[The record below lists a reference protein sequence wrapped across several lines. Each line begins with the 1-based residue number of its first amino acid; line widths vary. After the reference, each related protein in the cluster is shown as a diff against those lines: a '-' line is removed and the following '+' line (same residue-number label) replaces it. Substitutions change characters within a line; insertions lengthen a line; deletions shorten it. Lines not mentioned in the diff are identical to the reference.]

1 MINLSQELTDASY
14 ENKVTVPTPSSPE
27 ELEIPE
33 KIGKYEVCEQLGKG
47 TCGVVHRG
55 FDPFVQRNV
64 AIKIAH
70 ARDESQDGTTSSAQ
84 TFFTEA
90 HAAGKLQHPHIVSL
104 FDAGIE
110 GKLNYIVM
118 EYLEGKT
125 LETYTRGTERM
136 PVEKAIDI
144 TFKCCK
150 ALDYSHSQ
158 GVVHRDIKPT
168 NIMITGDGDVKIMD
182 FSIALMNAN
191 QAPGERSGGAV
202 GTPGYMSPEQVLGKD
217 IGATSDLYSLA
228 VVMYEMLTGKR
239 LFDSKTMREL
249 FVSII
254 REPAPKLTSVRGDLP
269 PELSQILEKALRK
282 KPSDRFQTG
291 QEFAVALG
299 RVFDRLRLTEKH
311 VSRSENRNMLQNL
324 NFFNGFTDIEI
335 DQILDASQLIQYKQ
349 GEVIINEG
357 DVDNAFYIIVVG
369 SAGVH
374 KATVLLDTLREGDCF
389 GEIGFLMQTKRTA
402 SVVASSDMLVLKVNA
417 LLMDQVAL
425 ETQLHYYKAFVET
438 LVYRLSV
445 TSARLSALRASNEAA
460 KVRSAERKLAHTGPR
475 TRVPEKTRARPEPGT
490 NRTPETAA
498 AKSND
503 QRNESKSTAPPEQ
516 SDEPRREAS
525 EPAPELPAATQS
537 ADTPPAPELPEAT
550 TRQAAAQSTSES
562 PGEAQQRSLPLSTPE
577 QPGDIQPVGPPRPS
591 AEQAGAGAAVQQ
603 PAQQQQSEASG
614 QPQSAQKTQ
623 PFPVVPSQ

>member
-1 MINLSQELTDASY
+1 MINLSQELTDADY
-14 ENKVTVPTPSSPE
+14 ARKVTVPATNATDG
-27 ELEIPE
+27 LDIPE

-70 ARDESQDGTTSSAQ
+70 QRKDSEGSSGSSTQ

-110 GKLNYIVM
+110 GTLNYIVM
-118 EYLEGKT
+118 EYLEGET
-125 LETYTRGTERM
+125 LEKFTRGVQRI
-136 PVEKAIDI
+136 PVDMAIDVV
-144 TFKCCK
+144 FKCCK

-168 NIMITGDGDVKIMD
+168 NIMITKDGDVKIMD

-202 GTPGYMSPEQVLGKD
+202 GTPGYMSPEQVLGKE
-217 IGATSDLYSLA
+217 ISATSDLYSLA
-228 VVMYEMLTGKR
+228 VVMFEMLTGKR

-254 REPAPKLTSVRGDLP
+254 REPAPKLSSVRSDLP
-269 PELSQILEKALRK
+269 AELSQILEKALRK
-282 KPSDRFQTG
+282 KPADRFQTG
-291 QEFAVALG
+291 QEFAVGLG
-299 RVFDRLRLTEKH
+299 RVFDKLRLSEKH

-324 NFFNGFTDIEI
+324 NFFNGFTDVEI
-335 DQILDASQLIQYKQ
+335 DQILDASHLIQYKQ
-349 GEVIINEG
+349 DEVIINEG

-374 KATVLLDTLREGDCF
+374 KASILLDTLRVGDCF

-402 SVVASSDMLVLKVNA
+402 SIIASSDMLVLKVNA
-417 LLMDQVAL
+417 LLMDQVAM

-445 TSARLSALRASNEAA
+445 TSARLSALRASHETA
-460 KVRSAERKLAHTGPR
+460 KTQMSTRSAAEIENATQPVVQD
-475 TRVPEKTRARPEPGT
+475 TRQPIVEEVTQPVAEDVTLPLIKEGQ
-490 NRTPETAA
+490 
-498 AKSND
+498 S
-503 QRNESKSTAPPEQ
+503 PPQGEQ
-516 SDEPRREAS
+516 SGDVKDK
-525 EPAPELPAATQS
+525 PAPARTS
-537 ADTPPAPELPEAT
+537 AT
-550 TRQAAAQSTSES
+550 T
-562 PGEAQQRSLPLSTPE
+562 
-577 QPGDIQPVGPPRPS
+577 
-591 AEQAGAGAAVQQ
+591 
-603 PAQQQQSEASG
+603 
-614 QPQSAQKTQ
+614 
-623 PFPVVPSQ
+623 

>member
-1 MINLSQELTDASY
+1 LTDADY
-14 ENKVTVPTPSSPE
+14 AQKVTVPAPDSTDS
-27 ELEIPE
+27 LEIPE

-70 ARDESQDGTTSSAQ
+70 MGAEKEDGSNSSSTQ

-110 GKLNYIVM
+110 GKHNYIVM
-118 EYLEGKT
+118 EYLEGET
-125 LETYTRGTERM
+125 LEKYTRGVKRI
-136 PVEKAIDI
+136 PVDMAIDVI
-144 TFKCCK
+144 FKCCK

-168 NIMITGDGDVKIMD
+168 NIMITKDGDVKIMD

-191 QAPGERSGGAV
+191 QAPGDGERSTGGAV

-217 IGATSDLYSLA
+217 IAATSDLYSLA
-228 VVMYEMLTGKR
+228 VVMFEMLTGKR

-254 REPAPKLTSVRGDLP
+254 REPAPKLSSVRSDLP
-269 PELSQILEKALRK
+269 AELSQILEKALRK
-282 KPSDRFQTG
+282 KPSERFQTG
-291 QEFAVALG
+291 QEFAVGLT
-299 RVFDRLRLTEKH
+299 RVFDKLRLSEKH
-311 VSRSENRNMLQNL
+311 VSRNENRNMLQNL

-335 DQILDASQLIQYKQ
+335 DEILDASHLIQYKQ
-349 GEVIINEG
+349 GELIINEG

-369 SAGVH
+369 SASVL
-374 KATVLLDTLREGDCF
+374 KADVLLDTLREGDCF

-402 SVVASSDMLVLKVNA
+402 SVLASSDMLVLKVNA
-417 LLMDQVAL
+417 LLMDQVAM

-445 TSARLSALRASNEAA
+445 TSARLSALRASNEAKKRQEA
-460 KVRSAERKLAHTGPR
+460 RVVAHADDVTTQPVVEDVVEVAEDVTQPLIKEG
-475 TRVPEKTRARPEPGT
+475 
-490 NRTPETAA
+490 
-498 AKSND
+498 D
-503 QRNESKSTAPPEQ
+503 
-516 SDEPRREAS
+516 S
-525 EPAPELPAATQS
+525 E
-537 ADTPPAPELPEAT
+537 
-550 TRQAAAQSTSES
+550 AQSRQT
-562 PGEAQQRSLPLSTPE
+562 GEAQNPARAPSRNGVTP
-577 QPGDIQPVGPPRPS
+577 
-591 AEQAGAGAAVQQ
+591 
-603 PAQQQQSEASG
+603 
-614 QPQSAQKTQ
+614 
-623 PFPVVPSQ
+623 

>member
-1 MINLSQELTDASY
+1 MINLSQELTDADY
-14 ENKVTVPTPSSPE
+14 AHKVTVPTSDITDG
-27 ELEIPE
+27 LEIPE

-70 ARDESQDGTTSSAQ
+70 MREDTEGSSGSSTQ

-110 GKLNYIVM
+110 GTLNYIVM
-118 EYLEGKT
+118 EYLEGET
-125 LETYTRGTERM
+125 LEKFTRGVKRI
-136 PVEKAIDI
+136 PVDTAIDVI
-144 TFKCCK
+144 FKCCK

-168 NIMITGDGDVKIMD
+168 NIMITKDGDVKIMD

-191 QAPGERSGGAV
+191 QAPGEQNKGGAV

-217 IGATSDLYSLA
+217 ISATSDLYSLA
-228 VVMYEMLTGKR
+228 VVMFEMLTGKR
-239 LFDSKTMREL
+239 LFESKTMREL

-254 REPAPKLTSVRGDLP
+254 REPAPKLSSVRSDLP
-269 PELSQILEKALRK
+269 TELSQILEKALRK
-282 KPSDRFQTG
+282 KSADRFQTG
-291 QEFAVALG
+291 QEFAVGLG
-299 RVFDRLRLTEKH
+299 RVFDKLRLSEKH
-311 VSRSENRNMLQNL
+311 VTRSENRNMLQNL
-324 NFFNGFTDIEI
+324 NFFNGFTDNEI
-335 DQILDASQLIQYKQ
+335 DQILDASHLIQYKQ
-349 GEVIINEG
+349 DEVIINEG

-374 KATVLLDTLREGDCF
+374 KASVLLDTLREGDCF

-402 SVVASSDMLVLKVNA
+402 SIIASSDMLVLKVNA
-417 LLMDQVAL
+417 LLMDQVAM

-460 KVRSAERKLAHTGPR
+460 KVQTATRSVAESEDSTQPLIH
-475 TRVPEKTRARPEPGT
+475 
-490 NRTPETAA
+490 ET
-498 AKSND
+498 
-503 QRNESKSTAPPEQ
+503 
-516 SDEPRREAS
+516 
-525 EPAPELPAATQS
+525 TQ
-537 ADTPPAPELPEAT
+537 PII
-550 TRQAAAQSTSES
+550 RQ
-562 PGEAQQRSLPLSTPE
+562 GE
-577 QPGDIQPVGPPRPS
+577 D
-591 AEQAGAGAAVQQ
+591 
-603 PAQQQQSEASG
+603 PAQAEN
-614 QPQSAQKTQ
+614 PDT
-623 PFPVVPSQ
+623 VPDESRPPKQTGATP